1 MSLSKEN
8 VKYIC
13 EVHEDLGIEKYYK
26 QVFLT
31 EFEMWGAKRTVK
43 RETFSKRKNEGYKV
57 EYYKSEIDMNK
68 IKDMVIDTRSMID
81 LSLDSKDETW
91 FYQLTRQLN
100 LLKRIMQ

>member
-31 EFEMWGAKRTVK
+31 EFEVWGVK
-43 RETFSKRKNEGYKV
+43 RAVSKRTFSKRKNEGCKV
-57 EYYKSEIDMNK
+57 EYWKSEIDMNL
-68 IKDMVIDTRSMID
+68 INEFVKDIDSLID
-81 LSLDSKDETW
+81 LSLDTKDEKW
-91 FYQLTRQLN
+91 FKRLVRKRN
-100 LLKRIMQ
+100 LLKSIMQ

>member
-31 EFEMWGAKRTVK
+31 EFDMWGVK
-43 RETFSKRKNEGYKV
+43 RAVSKRTFSKRKNEGCKV
-57 EYYKSEIDMNK
+57 EYYKSEIDMNLLK
-68 IKDMVIDTRSMID
+68 EYAIDINSMID
-81 LSLDSKDETW
+81 LSLDSKDKKW
-91 FYQLTRQLN
+91 FYQLTRELN

>member
-31 EFEMWGAKRTVK
+31 EFEMWGVK
-43 RETFSKRKNEGYKV
+43 RAVSKRTFSKRKNEGCKV
-57 EYYKSEIDMNK
+57 EYWKSEIDMNL
-68 IKDMVIDTRSMID
+68 IREFVKDIDSLID
-81 LSLDSKDETW
+81 LSLDTKDEQW
-91 FYQLTRQLN
+91 FKRLVRKRN
-100 LLKRIMQ
+100 LLKSIMQ

>member
-13 EVHEDLGIEKYYK
+13 EVDEDFGTEKYFK

-31 EFEMWGAKRTVK
+31 ELEMWGAKRTVTK
-43 RETFSKRKNEGYKV
+43 KTFSKRKNEGCKV
-57 EYYKSEIDMNK
+57 EYWKSEIDMNL
-68 IKDMVIDTRSMID
+68 IKEQIINTKSMID

>member
-13 EVHEDLGIEKYYK
+13 EVDGDCERYYK

-31 EFEMWGAKRTVK
+31 EFEMWGAKREVTK
-43 RETFSKRKNEGYKV
+43 QTFSKRKNEGCKV
-57 EYYKSEIDMNK
+57 EYYKNEIDMNV
-68 IKDMVIDTRSMID
+68 IKESIRDIDSLID
-81 LSLDSKDETW
+81 LSLDTKDEKW
-91 FYQLTRQLN
+91 FNRLVTRRN